1 MNTLSIRKNLQK
13 FAFTM
18 MALFFSVISFAQD
31 SGPDNKVNTSTTTT
45 TTEEWYMDP
54 TYLIIGGVVLIVI
67 IALLVR
73 GGGRTRR
80 D

>member
-1 MNTLSIRKNLQK
+1 MITSITKNLQK
-13 FAFTM
+13 FALM
-18 MALFFSVISFAQD
+18 MLTLFFSIMTFAQD
-31 SGPDNKVNTSTTTT
+31 TAPDTKVSSSTTTT

-54 TYLIIGGVVLIVI
+54 TYLIIGGIVLIVV

-73 GGGRTRR
+73 GGRSRR

>member
-1 MNTLSIRKNLQK
+1 MITSITKNLQK
-13 FAFTM
+13 FALTM
-18 MALFFSVISFAQD
+18 LTLFFSIMTFAQD
-31 SGPDNKVNTSTTTT
+31 TAPDTKVSSSTTTT

-54 TYLIIGGVVLIVI
+54 TYLIIGGIVLIVV

-73 GGGRTRR
+73 GGRSRR

>member
-1 MNTLSIRKNLQK
+1 MNTTLITKNLQK

-18 MALFFSVISFAQD
+18 LAMFISIASWAQD
-31 SGPDNKVNTSTTTT
+31 SVPVTTSTKTT

-54 TYLIIGGVVLIVI
+54 TYLIIGGVVLIVV

-73 GGGRTRR
+73 GGGRGTR

>member
-1 MNTLSIRKNLQK
+1 MNITLLTKKLQK
-13 FAFTM
+13 FAFTILT
-18 MALFFSVISFAQD
+18 LFFGIMASAQD
-31 SGPDNKVNTSTTTT
+31 TVPVTTSTKTT

-54 TYLIIGGVVLIVI
+54 TYLIIGGVVLIIV

-73 GGGRTRR
+73 GGGRGTR